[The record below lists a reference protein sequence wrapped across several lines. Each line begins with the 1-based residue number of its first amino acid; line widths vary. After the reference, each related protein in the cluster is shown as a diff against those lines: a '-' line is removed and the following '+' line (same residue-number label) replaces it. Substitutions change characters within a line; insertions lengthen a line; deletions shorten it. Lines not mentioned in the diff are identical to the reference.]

1 MFKYCDTSEWE
12 KVLVFQFLS
21 SVFDGFFLTNLNLR
35 LLKLLVVSNCHL
47 HLRDPGIQSEEPSD
61 NPLLIVA
68 VLSRTSSH
76 ALVNRGSLR
85 QIVEPLVLDHQD
97 YVFRWGLPTWLHGSR
112 PFLVRVALFDCELK
126 RCLHHFCP
134 FPLLAKHL
142 NAVLLNDD
150 LD

>member
-1 MFKYCDTSEWE
+1 MFKYRDTSEWE
-12 KVLVFQFLS
+12 KVLVIQFLS
-21 SVFDGFFLTNLNLR
+21 SVFAGFLLTNLNLR
-35 LLKLLVVSNCHL
+35 LLKLLVVRNCHL

-61 NPLLIVA
+61 NPLIVA

-76 ALVNRGSLR
+76 AVVNRGSLR
-85 QIVEPLVLDHQD
+85 QIIETLVPDHQD
-97 YVFRWGLPTWLHGSR
+97 DAFIWLPTWLHACR
-112 PFLVRVALFDCELK
+112 PFLVRVALFDSELK